1 MAILLWL
8 FAVIAFPAV
17 FFVIL
22 YHIIKSAVRNA
33 IWEAHEE
40 IAREKQAERREYPD

>member
-8 FAVIAFPAV
+8 FAMSAFPVV

-40 IAREKQAERREYPD
+40 IAQERRDVQREYRS